1 MMIDGR
7 WLKII
12 NEDGS
17 KDINE
22 YINDFI
28 FLESKTSYPEV
39 VEDNVTI
46 KGVDGELPGAVSF
59 APFNLIVKFG
69 LDGLDDV
76 DINLMELKL
85 RSIFFKRKPYY
96 IVTSDNPGIK
106 FKVNNPDVNPDYADF
121 SMARFEM
128 TFSVKDGYSESLRD
142 TSQFSLS
149 SGDWQFEAGVL
160 SDDEIKYTHDTTAF
174 KIYNGST
181 DTINPLLRHRF
192 KLIINI
198 DAPKGFK
205 ITNKTTS
212 KKLNDGTETDVFEY
226 KKGIKRSQ
234 TLTINGVHPFVN
246 NKRVGIDT
254 NWQWLTLDEGFNDI
268 EITGENIGNVQTQW
282 IFPFIYR

>member
-1 MMIDGR
+1 MIDGR

-12 NEDGS
+12 DENGT

-22 YINDFI
+22 YINNFI
-28 FLESKTSYPEV
+28 FLDAKASYPV
-39 VEDNVTI
+39 SVEDSITM
-46 KGVDGELPGAVSF
+46 KGVDGELPGVASF
-59 APFNLIVKFG
+59 APFNLVVKFG
-69 LDGLDDV
+69 FDGIDEI
-76 DINLMELKL
+76 DINLMEQKL
-85 RSIFFKRKPYY
+85 RSIFYKRTPYY

-106 FKVNNPDVNPDYADF
+106 YKVNNPDMNPDYADF
-121 SMARFEM
+121 STTRFEM

-174 KIYNGST
+174 KIYNGSS
-181 DTINPLLRHRF
+181 DTINPLLRHQF
-192 KLIINI
+192 KLLVNI

-205 ITNKTTS
+205 LNNKTT
-212 KKLNDGTETDVFEY
+212 GDVFEY
-226 KKGIKRSQ
+226 KKGIKKNQ
-234 TLTINGVHPFVN
+234 QLVINGVHPFIN

-254 NWQWLTLDEGFNDI
+254 NWQWLTLAEGFNDI
-268 EITGENIGNVQTQW
+268 EITGENISKVSTQW

>member
-1 MMIDGR
+1 MIDGR

-28 FLESKTSYPEV
+28 FLESKTSYPVV

-128 TFSVKDGYSESLRD
+128 TFSVKDGYAESLRD
-142 TSQFSLS
+142 TDEFSLS
-149 SGDWQFEAGVL
+149 SGDWQFGGGLL
-160 SDDEIKYTHDTTAF
+160 SDDEIKYKHGTTSF
-174 KIYNGST
+174 KIYNGSS
-181 DTINPLLRHRF
+181 DVINPLLRHRF
-192 KLIINI
+192 KLIVNI

-205 ITNKTTS
+205 ITNKTTG
-212 KKLNDGTETDVFEY
+212 DTFEY
-226 KKGIKRSQ
+226 KKAIKNNQ
-234 TLTINGVHPFVN
+234 TLTINGVHPFIN
-246 NKRVGIDT
+246 KKRVGIDT

-268 EITGENIGNVQTQW
+268 EITGENISNVTTQW

>member
-12 NEDGS
+12 DENGT

-22 YINDFI
+22 YINNFI
-28 FLESKTSYPEV
+28 FLDAKASYPV
-39 VEDNVTI
+39 SVEDSITM
-46 KGVDGELPGAVSF
+46 KGVDGELPGVASF
-59 APFNLIVKFG
+59 APFNLVVKFG
-69 LDGLDDV
+69 FDGIDEI
-76 DINLMELKL
+76 DINLMEQKL
-85 RSIFFKRKPYY
+85 RSIFYKRTPYY

-106 FKVNNPDVNPDYADF
+106 YKVNNPDMNPDYADF
-121 SMARFEM
+121 STTRFEM
-128 TFSVKDGYSESLRD
+128 TFSVKDGYSESLKD

-160 SDDEIKYTHDTTAF
+160 SDDEIKYTHETTAF
-174 KIYNGST
+174 KIYNGSS

-192 KLIINI
+192 KLLVNI

-205 ITNKTTS
+205 LNNKTT
-212 KKLNDGTETDVFEY
+212 GDVFEY
-226 KKGIKRSQ
+226 KKGIKKNQ
-234 TLTINGVHPFVN
+234 QLVINGVHPFIN

-254 NWQWLTLDEGFNDI
+254 NWQWLTLAKGFNDI
-268 EITGENIGNVQTQW
+268 EITGENIKEVKTQW

>member
-1 MMIDGR
+1 MIDGR

-12 NEDGS
+12 DENGT

-22 YINDFI
+22 YINNFI
-28 FLESKTSYPEV
+28 FLDAKASYPV
-39 VEDNVTI
+39 SVEDSITM
-46 KGVDGELPGAVSF
+46 KGVDGELPGVASF
-59 APFNLIVKFG
+59 APFNLVVKFG
-69 LDGLDDV
+69 FDGIYEI
-76 DINLMELKL
+76 DINLMEQKL
-85 RSIFFKRKPYY
+85 RSIFYKRIPYY

-106 FKVNNPDVNPDYADF
+106 YKVNNPDMNPDYADF
-121 SMARFEM
+121 STTRFEM
-128 TFSVKDGYSESLRD
+128 TFSVKGGYSESLKD

-174 KIYNGST
+174 KIYNGSS
-181 DTINPLLRHRF
+181 DTINPLLRHQF
-192 KLIINI
+192 KLLVNI

-205 ITNKTTS
+205 IKNKTTS

-226 KKGIKRSQ
+226 KKAIKKNQ
-234 TLTINGVHPFVN
+234 QLVINGVHPFIN

-254 NWQWLTLDEGFNDI
+254 NWQWLTLAKGFNDI
-268 EITGENIGNVQTQW
+268 EIIGENIKEVKTQW

>member
-1 MMIDGR
+1 MIDGR

-28 FLESKTSYPEV
+28 FLESKTSYPVV

-69 LDGLDDV
+69 LDGLDEV

-128 TFSVKDGYSESLRD
+128 TFSVKDGYAESLKD

-149 SGDWQFEAGVL
+149 SGDWQFEAVARADN
-160 SDDEIKYTHDTTAF
+160 SIKYTHTSDYF
-174 KIYNGST
+174 DIYNGSS
-181 DTINPLLRHRF
+181 DTIDPLLRH
-192 KLIINI
+192 KLQIQIKA
-198 DAPKGFK
+198 DAPNG
-205 ITNKTTS
+205 ITIRNLTTE
-212 KKLNDGTETDVFEY
+212 DEFVY
-226 KKGIKRSQ
+226 KKPLTPSK
-234 TLTINGVHPFVN
+234 TLTIQGVHPLLDGN
-246 NKRVGIDT
+246 RVGIDT
-254 NWQWLTLDEGFNDI
+254 NWQWITLAPGYNTIKIEDDSIISVETKWSFN
-268 EITGENIGNVQTQW
+268 
-282 IFPFIYR
+282 FIYR

>member
-149 SGDWQFEAGVL
+149 NDRWQLEQNILAR
-160 SDDEIKYTHDTTAF
+160 DDVKYEHDIRYF
-174 KIYNGST
+174 QIYNGSS
-181 DTINPLLRHRF
+181 DTINPLMHHKLKIDIEINAPNGFSIVNLTNGNEFQYF
-192 KLIINI
+192 KPLKNN
-198 DAPKGFK
+198 
-205 ITNKTTS
+205 NK
-212 KKLNDGTETDVFEY
+212 
-226 KKGIKRSQ
+226 
-234 TLTINGVHPFVN
+234 LTILGVHPYLN
-246 NKRVGIDT
+246 NKRVGKNT
-254 NWQWLTLDEGFNDI
+254 NYDFLTLEPGFN
-268 EITGENIGNVQTQW
+268 EILIKGKGISNSPKTKFT
-282 IFPFIYR
+282 FPFIYR

>member
-1 MMIDGR
+1 MIDGR

-28 FLESKTSYPEV
+28 FLESKTSYPVV

-69 LDGLDDV
+69 LDGLDEV

-128 TFSVKDGYSESLRD
+128 TFSVKDGYAESLKD
-142 TSQFSLS
+142 TNQFSLS
-149 SGDWQFEAGVL
+149 SGDWQFEAVARADN
-160 SDDEIKYTHDTTAF
+160 SIKYTHTSDYF
-174 KIYNGST
+174 DIYNGSS
-181 DTINPLLRHRF
+181 DTIDPLLRH
-192 KLIINI
+192 KLQIQIKA
-198 DAPKGFK
+198 DAPNG
-205 ITNKTTS
+205 ITIRNLTTED
-212 KKLNDGTETDVFEY
+212 KFVY
-226 KKGIKRSQ
+226 KKPLTPSK
-234 TLTINGVHPFVN
+234 TLTIQGVHPILDGN
-246 NKRVGIDT
+246 RVGIDT
-254 NWQWLTLDEGFNDI
+254 NWQWITLAPGYNTIKIEDDSIISVETKWSFN
-268 EITGENIGNVQTQW
+268 
-282 IFPFIYR
+282 FIYR

>member
-1 MMIDGR
+1 MIDGR

-12 NEDGS
+12 DENGT

-22 YINDFI
+22 YINNFI
-28 FLESKTSYPEV
+28 FLDAKASYPV
-39 VEDNVTI
+39 SVEDSITM
-46 KGVDGELPGAVSF
+46 KGVDGELPGVASF
-59 APFNLIVKFG
+59 ALFNLVVKFG
-69 LDGLDDV
+69 FDGIDEI
-76 DINLMELKL
+76 DINLMEQKL
-85 RSIFFKRKPYY
+85 RSIFYKRTPYY

-106 FKVNNPDVNPDYADF
+106 YKVNNPDMNPDYADF
-121 SMARFEM
+121 STTRFEM

-174 KIYNGST
+174 KIYNGSS
-181 DTINPLLRHRF
+181 DTINPLLRHQF
-192 KLIINI
+192 KLLVNI

-205 ITNKTTS
+205 LNNKTT
-212 KKLNDGTETDVFEY
+212 GDVFEY
-226 KKGIKRSQ
+226 KKGIKKNQ
-234 TLTINGVHPFVN
+234 QLVINGVHPFIN

-254 NWQWLTLDEGFNDI
+254 NWQWLTLAEGFNDI
-268 EITGENIGNVQTQW
+268 EITGENISKVSTQW

>member
-12 NEDGS
+12 DENGT

-22 YINDFI
+22 YINNFI
-28 FLESKTSYPEV
+28 FLDAKASYPV
-39 VEDNVTI
+39 SVEDSITM
-46 KGVDGELPGAVSF
+46 KGVDGELPGVASF
-59 APFNLIVKFG
+59 APFNLVVKFG
-69 LDGLDDV
+69 FDGIDEI
-76 DINLMELKL
+76 DINLMEQKL
-85 RSIFFKRKPYY
+85 RSIFYKRIPYY

-106 FKVNNPDVNPDYADF
+106 YKVNNPDMNPDYADF
-121 SMARFEM
+121 STTRFEM
-128 TFSVKDGYSESLRD
+128 TFSVKDGYSESLKD

-174 KIYNGST
+174 KIYNGSS
-181 DTINPLLRHRF
+181 DTINPLLRHQF
-192 KLIINI
+192 KLLVNI

-205 ITNKTTS
+205 INNKTT
-212 KKLNDGTETDVFEY
+212 GDVFEY
-226 KKGIKRSQ
+226 KKGIKKNQ
-234 TLTINGVHPFVN
+234 QLVINGVHPFIN

-254 NWQWLTLDEGFNDI
+254 NWQWLTLAKGFNDI
-268 EITGENIGNVQTQW
+268 EITGENIKEVKTQW